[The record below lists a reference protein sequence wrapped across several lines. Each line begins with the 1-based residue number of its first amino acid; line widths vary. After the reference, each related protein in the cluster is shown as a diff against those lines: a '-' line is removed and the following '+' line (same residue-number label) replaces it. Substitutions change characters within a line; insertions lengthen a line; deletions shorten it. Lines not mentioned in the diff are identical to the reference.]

1 MTNLMVSQKRGA
13 KKVHLVR
20 WSEGHGS
27 PIGTFIHRI
36 EKATFLRRKDSF
48 FILCRVLNNQP
59 SRRLN
64 GKENLVPGTT
74 GFEEKKAPGLERP
87 ALAVKGS
94 NPSLACLDAEDFQ
107 PLFRQQLLKQGI
119 PSRRVD
125 SGYLGYAKPFP
136 FLLRTSE
143 EEGFDVKTG

>member
-1 MTNLMVSQKRGA
+1 MALLSA
-13 KKVHLVR
+13 H
-20 WSEGHGS
+20 SS
-27 PIGTFIHRI
+27 I
-36 EKATFLRRKDSF
+36 
-48 FILCRVLNNQP
+48 P